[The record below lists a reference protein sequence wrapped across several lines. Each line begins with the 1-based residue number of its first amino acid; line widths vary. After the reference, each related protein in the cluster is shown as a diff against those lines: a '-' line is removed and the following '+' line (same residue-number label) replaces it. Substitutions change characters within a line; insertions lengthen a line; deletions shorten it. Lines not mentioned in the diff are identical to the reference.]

1 MKRQIVICLLLI
13 ALIAQSITAE
23 SRTSSRIFWEGLE
36 IDLEKSYSAKE
47 LFEIIDIVLEESAI
61 AIEHAYAEGYKAGLL
76 ESLPEKEYYRVLS
89 DGYQKELDKK
99 NKEFKLP
106 WWTNLV
112 AFCSGVICTLFMAR

>member
-1 MKRQIVICLLLI
+1 MKRQIAISLLLI
-13 ALIAQSITAE
+13 ALIAQNITAE
-23 SRTSSRIFWEGLE
+23 LTQSSKIFLPDYEIGLKTNYSTAELLE
-36 IDLEKSYSAKE
+36 IL
-47 LFEIIDIVLEESAI
+47 DIVLEEAEK